1 MPHPFTI
8 PILVPDGDPEG
19 VRLIDRMN
27 WTGLGIA
34 FPCSRWME
42 VRQRAEFNR
51 AGVYI
56 LVGYQ
61 EDDLPTLYIGQA
73 DGVRSRIE
81 NLVGSK
87 TGAVLR
93 RFGLAGA
100 PRFLWECLNI
110 RTVSRFPVS
119 ATSNPS
125 CRFPAMGLPA
135 CFPSKFMRQVRPAA
149 LSGVTRDGA
158 AGNQDRVPA
167 ARVATSYSTVSNRSH
182 LVPGLASDVA
192 EPSSLPSL

>member
-1 MPHPFTI
+1 VTDAKLRLTI
-8 PILVPDGDPEG
+8 NCDALS
-19 VRLIDRMN
+19 L
-27 WTGLGIA
+27 GLKA
-34 FPCSRWME
+34 SHFH
-42 VRQRAEFNR
+42 N
-51 AGVYI
+51 
-56 LVGYQ
+56 LH
-61 EDDLPTLYIGQA
+61 LPL
-73 DGVRSRIE
+73 D
-81 NLVGSK
+81 LVGSK

-135 CFPSKFMRQVRPAA
+135 CFPSKFMRQVRLAA
-149 LSGVTRDGA
+149 FSGVTRDDE
-158 AGNQDRVPA
+158 AGNHDRVPA
-167 ARVATSYSTVSNRSH
+167 VRVATSYSTVSNRSH